1 MKELFDALFF
11 PKSFFFKPIAK
22 MTVSIEAFLIIY
34 YTNFFSYL
42 SLYPVSGNFLL
53 FLLVSVVVAPFFIFF
68 LLLGLD
74 LIVAGYDKNHRLQHF
89 YGFTY
94 CPYLFLPFAV
104 VFAKRE
110 SFFSTDFGFS
120 LFALLFLWS
129 ALLTYRVCE
138 KKRVLA
144 SKFIHDLIVFYYLL
158 RL

>member
-11 PKSFFFKPIAK
+11 PKSFFFKSIAK
-22 MTVSIEAFLIIY
+22 IPVSIEAFLIIY

-42 SLYPVSGNFLL
+42 SLFPASGSFLL
-53 FLLVSVVVAPFFIFF
+53 FLLVSVVAAPFFLFF

-74 LIVAGYDKNHRLQHF
+74 LIVAGYDKNHRLQNF

-104 VFAKRE
+104 GFAKRE
-110 SFFSTDFGFS
+110 SLFSAVFGFS
-120 LFALLFLWS
+120 LFVLLFLWS
-129 ALLTYRVCE
+129 TLLTYRVCE
-138 KKRVLA
+138 KKRVLV
-144 SKFIHDLIVFYYLL
+144 SKLVHDLIVFYYLL